1 MARLDVHPMPGQ
13 RDGYVLDI
21 QAERLSHLATRI
33 VVPLLPEDSAPKP
46 IAALNP
52 VYEIRGRRHVLL
64 PQAIASMAGR
74 ELENAVASL
83 VEHDASIA
91 HALDLLLVDD

>member
-13 RDGYVLDI
+13 REGYVLDI

-46 IAALNP
+46 IATLNP
-52 VYEIRGRRHVLL
+52 VYEIRGRRHVLV
-64 PQAIASMAGR
+64 PQGIASIAGR
-74 ELENAVASL
+74 VLESAVASL
-83 VEHDASIA
+83 VGHDDSIA
-91 HALDLLLVDD
+91 RALGLLLAGD

>member
-13 RDGYVLDI
+13 REGYVLDV

-46 IAALNP
+46 IATLNP

-64 PQAIASMAGR
+64 PQGIASIAER
-74 ELENAVASL
+74 VLDNAVASL
-83 VEHDASIA
+83 VGHDDSIA
-91 HALDLLLVDD
+91 RALGLLLAGD